1 MISTR
6 VGFSGGTVAS
16 PTYQQ
21 VCAGGTGH
29 AEVVEVTYDARIQST
44 WALLTEF
51 FLLHNLTKDRRS
63 GKGQYRSVIFL
74 NPEAAESSGQ
84 EEVALRMLTVLRDEG
99 YLPSTEL
106 RWETSFFPAGSR
118 HQQYCSSRGIVPK
131 KRRFKEIKEI
141 LTLLNR
147 QTFRE

>member
-1 MISTR
+1 M
-6 VGFSGGTVAS
+6 AN

-29 AEVVEVTYDARIQST
+29 AEVVEVTYDARKLST

-51 FLLHNLTKDRRS
+51 FLLHNFTKDRRS

-74 NPEAAESSGQ
+74 HPGVAEAFEQ
-84 EEVALRMLTVLRDEG
+84 EKVALRMLTTLRANG
-99 YLPSTEL
+99 YPPSTEIC
-106 RWETSFFPAGSR
+106 WEANFFPAGSR

-131 KRRFKEIKEI
+131 KRRLKEIKEI
-141 LTLLNR
+141 LTLLKG
-147 QTFRE
+147 QSFRE